1 MSAKLL
7 PTSPA
12 LLVATFLIVGCG
24 SDDAPAGGPVPP
36 VSGGAFVQGH
46 VVGRAPRQGKAE
58 TLALFL
64 TSAHYD
70 RCQSGVGFP
79 STSGPATSIQFDAS
93 ARTGRQE
100 VAYVGLSAARPVVG
114 QATLEITELG
124 EQSIQGWLSAGDFG
138 GWFVIDT
145 CGHFG
150 QSLLT
155 VETCA
160 VPQAVDSI
168 ASAISPS
175 GRIAV
180 TDFDRVTQV
189 FRPVRDASACRYEL
203 DTDYG
208 NGGRLELGALV
219 RKLAFDSAE
228 RLYATSEPQ
237 NQKTGSLVRV
247 TPRAGITSCLFASE
261 PSASVTDSPPDDFL
275 VLPDGKTAYGSW
287 GEYERRWDLESAA
300 LGAGNVACAYE
311 FTTDSQVRYANA
323 LSAHDGGL
331 LFLRPDFAVDEP
343 VHAEVTNLALEPVL
357 RFGGSAS
364 NEGLF
369 ALSGVRAGTRCP
381 SGYCLASSDGLAIY
395 GDDGALRGYAKWSTM
410 VSGLG
415 PFDAESAAQAAGSDA
430 WMLLHSSEATL
441 GLKLSD

>member
-7 PTSPA
+7 PTSPV
-12 LLVATFLIVGCG
+12 LLVAVFASTGCG

-46 VVGRAPRQGKAE
+46 VVSRAPRQGKAE
-58 TLALFL
+58 KLALFL
-64 TSAHYD
+64 ASEHYD

-79 STSGPATSIQFDAS
+79 SESGPATSIQFEAS

-100 VAYVGLSAARPVVG
+100 IAYAGLSGARPVVG

-138 GWFVIDT
+138 GWFAIDT

-150 QSLLT
+150 QSRLT

-160 VPQAVDSI
+160 LAQSVDSI

-189 FRPVRDASACRYEL
+189 FRPVRDGSACRYEL
-203 DTDYG
+203 DADYG
-208 NGGRLELGALV
+208 SAGRIEFGALV
-219 RKLAFDSAE
+219 RKLAFDSTE

-247 TPRAGITSCLFASE
+247 TPRAGITSCLFASA
-261 PSASVTDSPPDDFL
+261 PSASITDSPPDDFL
-275 VLPDGKTAYGSW
+275 VLPDGKTAYASW
-287 GEYERRWDLESAA
+287 REYEWRWDLESAT
-300 LGAGNVACAYE
+300 LGAGNVPCAYE
-311 FTTDSQVRYANA
+311 YTTDSQVRYANA
-323 LSAHDGGL
+323 LSAHDGGF
-331 LFLRPDFAVDEP
+331 LFLRRDFAADGP
-343 VHAEVTNLALEPVL
+343 VQAEVTNLALEPVL

-369 ALSGVRAGTRCP
+369 SLSGVRTGTRCP
-381 SGYCLASSDGLAIY
+381 GGYCLASSDGLAIY
-395 GDDGALRGYAKWSTM
+395 GDDGALRGYAKWSAV
-410 VSGLG
+410 VSSRG
-415 PFDAESAAQAAGSDA
+415 PFDAESAAAAGLDA
-430 WMLLHSSEATL
+430 WVLLDSSEATL
-441 GLKLSD
+441 GVRLSD